1 MPFFD
6 AETLQN
12 AQKANLDLLQQM
24 TAKVFEGTEQLT
36 QLNIKTA
43 RAAMDNSFANY
54 RALLEVRDPQGI
66 AGLQSSLGNPSAQLE
81 QVMEYSRQV
90 YDVCSSTQ
98 AGVTSL
104 LEEQIATNTQ
114 RMQGIVVD
122 MARNVPAGAEP
133 VVAAFKSAVDS
144 ANTVYENASKTARKA
159 KEMAEANIANAT
171 NMAREAT
178 RDVNEKTEEAMSA

>member
-12 AQKANLDLLQQM
+12 AHKANLDLLQQM
-24 TAKVFEGTEQLT
+24 TAKVMDGTEQLT

-43 RAAMDNSFANY
+43 RAALDTSFANY
-54 RALLEVRDPQGI
+54 RALLAVRDAQGM
-66 AGLQSSLGNPSAQLE
+66 ADLQSTLGNPSAQME
-81 QVMEYSRQV
+81 QVMEYGRQV

-104 LEEQIATNTQ
+104 LEEQMVSNTQ
-114 RMQGIVVD
+114 RMQGIVEE

-133 VVAAFKSAVDS
+133 VVAAFKSAVDG
-144 ANTVYENASKTARKA
+144 ANTVYENASKAARKA
-159 KEMAEANIANAT
+159 KEMAEANMASASG
-171 NMAREAT
+171 MAREAS
-178 RDVNEKTEEAMSA
+178 RDMNEKAEEAMSA

>member
-12 AQKANLDLLQQM
+12 AQKSNLDLLQQM
-24 TAKVFEGTEQLT
+24 TAKVMEGTEQLT

-43 RAAMDNSFANY
+43 RAALDTSFANY
-54 RALLEVRDPQGI
+54 RALLAVRDAQGM
-66 AGLQSSLGNPSAQLE
+66 ADLQSSFGNPSAQLE

-90 YDVCSSTQ
+90 YDVCSTTQ
-98 AGVTSL
+98 AGVSGL
-104 LEEQIATNTQ
+104 LEEQIAASTQ
-114 RMQGIVVD
+114 RMQGIVED

-144 ANTVYENASKTARKA
+144 ANTVYENASKAARKA
-159 KEMAEANIANAT
+159 KEMAEANMANAS
-171 NMAREAT
+171 NMAREAG
-178 RDVNEKTEEAMSA
+178 RNVNEATDEAMSA